1 MFDDATIDNLA
12 QARLILG
19 GAIKSGRPLTP
30 EQQLIVDNAKSM
42 GEDVARRLE
51 REQRGSELLKAIGGG
66 PAPDLVRSPNGGYYE
81 DYSGANSGQ
90 VEYLD
95 FGSKAFG
102 RKIAESIKPAGSKAL
117 ITTGSQ
123 IVDTPLI
130 VANPMTLARPLQ
142 SFLEA
147 LPVVRRA
154 AVYSILRQVTRTPN
168 AGVVAPGATKPVSA
182 MTLQSFEKR
191 LKIVATLSEPVNR
204 YDLED
209 FTNLGLFVQS
219 ELQYAIQLE
228 IEDQVLNGTG
238 TGENFEGLANTSGIQ
253 LYTAPAGQV
262 DDLVSIRKALSIF
275 DNSGETANVVILNPT
290 DWEGIVTK
298 RNSSGAFD
306 LGTAVNEET
315 RRVWGKPVALSG
327 LVPSNTAW
335 VLGEGSAN
343 ISTDGRTH
351 LDWDASTGFATNTL
365 QARVETRAEVDVV
378 RPSAIV
384 KATFVDA

>member
-1 MFDDATIDNLA
+1 MIKSRNQRDAVLA
-12 QARLILG
+12 QAKAHLQAGDVDAAEALMNDVEAYNQAVKAGSGILQQIAKSAPVDGDSLDG
-19 GAIKSGRPLTP
+19 GA
-30 EQQLIVDNAKSM
+30 
-42 GEDVARRLE
+42 
-51 REQRGSELLKAIGGG
+51 
-66 PAPDLVRSPNGGYYE
+66 
-81 DYSGANSGQ
+81 
-90 VEYLD
+90 EYLD
-95 FGSKAFG
+95 FSSKAFG

-123 IVDTPLI
+123 IVDTPLL
-130 VANPMTLARPLQ
+130 VANPLTLAKPLQ
-142 SFLEA
+142 SFLQA

-154 AVYSILRQVTRTPN
+154 AVYSILRQVSRTPN

-182 MTLQSFEKR
+182 MSLQSFEKR

-209 FTNLGLFVQS
+209 FTNLDLFVQS

-228 IEDQVLNGTG
+228 IEDQVLNGNG
-238 TGENFEGLANTSGIQ
+238 TGENFTGLNNTSGIQ

-275 DNSGETANVVILNPT
+275 DNSGEAANVVILNPT

-335 VLGEGSAN
+335 VLGESSAN
-343 ISTDGRTH
+343 VSTDGRTH
-351 LDWDASTGFATNTL
+351 VDWDASSGFKTNEL

-384 KATFVDA
+384 KVTFVDA